1 MVIVLEFIVSVE
13 IIGEGVEDEVE
24 TELDDEEEQVEIDA
38 YSDEGLGT
46 NW

>member
-1 MVIVLEFIVSVE
+1 MLGFVVTVE